1 MPLAPHTLSGAS
13 DGESAEDD
21 ILELYEAASGEVS
34 DVDVAS
40 NYPDVALR
48 LRDAIGDWMESTQ
61 RDRGTRLE
69 GDGAYEFLRGLGCVG
84 GD

>member
-1 MPLAPHTLSGAS
+1 MSHQWSLGAPNRSLALRSLCCALLSLLSACS
-13 DGESAEDD
+13 D
-21 ILELYEAASGEVS
+21 AAVG
-34 DVDVAS
+34 
-40 NYPDVALR
+40 ALR

-69 GDGAYEFLRGLGCVG
+69 GDGTYEFLRGLGYVG

>member
-1 MPLAPHTLSGAS
+1 MLIWTPRD
-13 DGESAEDD
+13 DGEEDD

-69 GDGAYEFLRGLGCVG
+69 GDGAYEFLRGLGYVG